1 MRHGFKTLAV
11 IASLGLLFSA
21 CALLSSCAV
30 SGTIEDASS
39 SESQFDKALIYDGE
53 RKQVQ
58 APLPGVETHR
68 IFHQGATGFTPISAV
83 RSSAMA
89 RVVEYCKLKG
99 QVPYL
104 VEETTAKPPYI
115 LGNWPRIEL
124 VFSCVE
130 SSQAEGQ
137 NNGASDKY
145 DELSKLKHLLDEGAI
160 TQEEYEQEKKKILA
174 R

>member
-1 MRHGFKTLAV
+1 MGYRLKVLAL
-11 IASLGLLFSA
+11 IATFGPLVSI

-30 SGTIEDASS
+30 SSTIEDASS
-39 SESQFDKALIYDGE
+39 SESQFDEALIYDGE

-68 IFHQGATGFTPISAV
+68 VFHQGATGFTPISAV

-89 RVVEYCKLKG
+89 RAVEFCKLKG

-104 VEETTAKPPYI
+104 VEETTSKPPHI

-124 VFSCVE
+124 VFSCLPPN
-130 SSQAEGQ
+130 QAEGQ

-145 DELSKLKHLLDEGAI
+145 DQLGKLKTLLDEGAI

>member
-1 MRHGFKTLAV
+1 MGHGLNTLAG
-11 IASLGLLFSA
+11 SPHFGLLICA

-30 SGTIEDASS
+30 SGAIENASS
-39 SESQFDKALIYDGE
+39 SESQFDEALIYNGE
-53 RKQVQ
+53 RKQIQ

-89 RVVEYCKLKG
+89 RVVEFCKFKD

-104 VEETTAKPPYI
+104 VEETSSKPPHI
-115 LGNWPRIEL
+115 LGNWPRVEF

-130 SSQAEGQ
+130 PSQSDGQ
-137 NNGASDKY
+137 SNGAPDKY
-145 DELSKLKHLLDEGAI
+145 DQLGKLKRLLDEGAI
-160 TQEEYEQEKKKILA
+160 TREEYEQEKKRVLA
-174 R
+174 Q